1 MRNSKRFSKINEIL
15 EIPKEVSTDIP
26 KITIIGFEEML
37 IENYK
42 GILEYDEIFIR
53 ISTHIGII
61 DISGLNLSLNQMT
74 EDDILIS
81 VFLRSCCSKYFKRIF
96 FEGVIGVIF
105 IFLIKIGESSEV
117 SVEKTKLPSFT
128 ILSRFISCLVDILLL
143 EFFIT
148 CLMLDKLLNT
158 NLLMFI
164 LFSIRYL
171 KPPIWSSSL

>member
-1 MRNSKRFSKINEIL
+1 MSSSCASPRNNPQKFPYSIINDKLVLLVADGSFTNISFPLLSNCSASLILYFS
-15 EIPKEVSTDIP
+15 D
-26 KITIIGFEEML
+26 
-37 IENYK
+37 
-42 GILEYDEIFIR
+42 
-53 ISTHIGII
+53 
-61 DISGLNLSLNQMT
+61 

-117 SVEKTKLPSFT
+117 SVEKTKLQSLT